1 MLKVAVIGTGFIGS
15 VHARN
20 IARHPNAEL
29 VAVSDVNVEFAKKI
43 AATTGAKAVSDVA
56 EIFNSKEIQ
65 AVLIATTTDTHVDFL
80 KRAADA
86 GKAIYC
92 EKPIG
97 LDYAEAEKA
106 VRAVRAAGVPVM
118 LGFNRRFDA
127 SHAAVKQAVD
137 RGDIGKV
144 EIVQLTNRG
153 PKPPPISYVKV
164 SGGQMRDQT
173 IHFFDLLRW
182 LTNDEP
188 VEVYAIGAALVDP
201 AIGEA
206 GDVDTSIVS
215 IRLASGAF
223 CQIDSSRRAAYGYDE
238 RIEVFGSEGLVESAR
253 QTFRGLSLY
262 KGRQIL
268 RDGLHPG
275 WFERIEQSYY
285 AAIDAFLSSL
295 EKGTPPSP
303 SLEDGLRAQLIA
315 DKATESIKT
324 GQAIKIAA

>member
-1 MLKVAVIGTGFIGS
+1 MLKAAVIGTGFIGS
-15 VHARN
+15 VHAKN
-20 IARHPNAEL
+20 IARHRGAKL
-29 VAVSDVNVEFAKKI
+29 VAVSDVNIEYAKKI
-43 AATTGAKAVSDVA
+43 ATSTGAEVASDISEV
-56 EIFNSKEIQ
+56 FNNKDIH
-65 AVLIATTTDTHVDFL
+65 AVLIATPTDTHVDYL
-80 KRAADA
+80 QRAAAA

-97 LDYAEAEKA
+97 LDYEEAEKA
-106 VRAVRAAGVPVM
+106 VRAVRATGVQVM

-137 RGDIGKV
+137 WGEVGKV
-144 EIVQLTNRG
+144 EIIQLTSRG
-153 PKPPPISYVKV
+153 PQPPPISYVKV
-164 SGGQMRDQT
+164 SGGQLRDQT

-182 LTNDEP
+182 LTNDDP
-188 VEVYAIGAALVDP
+188 VEVYALGAALVDP

-215 IRLASGAF
+215 LRMASGAL

-238 RIEVFGSEGLVESAR
+238 RIEVFGSDGMVESGR
-253 QTFRGLSLY
+253 QNFRGLSLY
-262 KGRQIL
+262 KGRQIV

-285 AAIDAFLSSL
+285 DAIDAFVTSV

-303 SLEDGLRAQLIA
+303 SLEDGLKAQLIA
-315 DKATESIKT
+315 DKATESLKT
-324 GQAIKIAA
+324 GQPMKMTA